1 MKRKVIIF
9 LLTIITL
16 VIILSGCQERK
27 VNDVFKLNATIAVN
41 DMMYT
46 YDDYLNTQEKD
57 EDEFRMEI
65 LEIFLEFAKRY
76 DPREVDLTERELTI
90 ALEIA
95 ELRDYI
101 LQNDQEKVIETYKK
115 IYKMLG
121 YSL

>member
-9 LLTIITL
+9 LLTIIAL

-27 VNDVFKLNATIAVN
+27 VNDVFKLNATIAVR

-57 EDEFRMEI
+57 EDEFRIEI
-65 LEIFLEFAKRY
+65 LEIFREFAKRY

-121 YSL
+121 Y